1 MTNGE
6 FDAPLFGLCGGQGG
20 GRSIHPPKWTA
31 DFLQISLL
39 HLVTYP
45 QDSRS
50 SMLTNEVN

>member
-20 GRSIHPPKWTA
+20 GWRIHPPKWTA